1 MKKLIAGVIL
11 LGMLSSCGNKKA
23 KIDPFAS
30 ITKEVDS
37 IRYKTDSIHQEE
49 LPEEPQPIQADES
62 FDDFIYNFASDD
74 VLQRQRVKFP
84 LPYYNGDKKLD
95 IDEHHWKH
103 DDLFTKQ
110 HYYTLLFDKEE
121 DMDLVGD
128 TSLTSVQVE
137 WIFVKTRM
145 MKKYYFERIKGA
157 WMLEAINLRP
167 IEQDDNED
175 FVEFFGRFA
184 VDSLFQ
190 SRRIREPLIFVTSD
204 PDDDF
209 SILETTLDR
218 DQWFAFKPELP
229 SERLS
234 NINYGQRNDDNST
247 TKILALKGIGNGF
260 PMSGLLISPMF
271 KPVYGM
277 LGTTFGGNHLACA
290 AAIAVLE
297 IMEEEKLI
305 DNAREVGAYL
315 LDELHKLPGIKEIR
329 GRGLMIGI
337 EFEESIKEVR
347 SKLLF
352 EEKVFTGVAGTNTI
366 RLLPPLCLSMD
377 ETKEFIVRFRK
388 VLNA

>member
-11 LGMLSSCGNKKA
+11 LGILSSCGNKKA

-74 VLQRQRVKFP
+74 ALQRQRVKFP
-84 LPYYNGDKKLD
+84 LPYYKGDEKTN
-95 IDEHHWKH
+95 IEERNWKH

-145 MKKYYFERIKGA
+145 VKKYYFERIKGA
-157 WMLEAINLRP
+157 WILEAINLRP
-167 IEQDDNED
+167 VERNENED
-175 FVEFFGRFA
+175 FVEFFSHFA
-184 VDSLFQ
+184 ADSLFQ
-190 SRRIREPLIFVTSD
+190 SRRVQEPLAFVTSD

-209 SILETTLDR
+209 SILETSLDLN
-218 DQWFAFKPELP
+218 QWFAFKPALP
-229 SERLS
+229 TDRLS
-234 NINYGQRNDDNST
+234 NINYGQRNDDNSP

-260 PMSGLLISPMF
+260 SNILYFRRKAGEWQLY
-271 KPVYGM
+271 K
-277 LGTTFGGNHLACA
+277 
-290 AAIAVLE
+290 
-297 IMEEEKLI
+297 
-305 DNAREVGAYL
+305 
-315 LDELHKLPGIKEIR
+315 
-329 GRGLMIGI
+329 
-337 EFEESIKEVR
+337 FEDTSI
-347 SKLLF
+347 
-352 EEKVFTGVAGTNTI
+352 
-366 RLLPPLCLSMD
+366 
-377 ETKEFIVRFRK
+377 
-388 VLNA
+388 